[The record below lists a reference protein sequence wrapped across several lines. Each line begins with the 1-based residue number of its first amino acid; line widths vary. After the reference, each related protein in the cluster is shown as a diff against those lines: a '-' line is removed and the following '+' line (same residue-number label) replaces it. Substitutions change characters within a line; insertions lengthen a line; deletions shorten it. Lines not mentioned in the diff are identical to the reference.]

1 MKSSFNSIFAGIVVS
16 SGLLLGATN
25 ANAVCTQLGAIEYS
39 ATAANGTSFYITAV
53 DAILPGFA
61 YIYFAPV
68 NTSFHETLSDAQA
81 AGQIVRVTGTAASCP
96 AGGAFRNAG
105 TVIRIERFDQ

>member
-1 MKSSFNSIFAGIVVS
+1 MKSSFKSIVASIVVS

-39 ATAANGTSFYITAV
+39 LTAANGTTFYITAV
-53 DAILPGFA
+53 DAILPAFA
-61 YIYFAPV
+61 YLYFAPL

-81 AGQIVRVTGTAASCP
+81 AGQIVKVTGSAEVCP
-96 AGGAFRNAG
+96 AAGPFRNGG
-105 TVIRIERFDQ
+105 TVLRVDRFDQ

>member
-1 MKSSFNSIFAGIVVS
+1 MKPSFKSIVTGIVAS

-39 ATAANGTSFYITAV
+39 LTGANGTTFYITAV
-53 DAILPGFA
+53 DAILPAFA
-61 YIYFAPV
+61 YLYFAPL

-81 AGQIVRVTGTAASCP
+81 AGQIVKVTGNADVCP
-96 AGGAFRNAG
+96 GAGPFRNAG
-105 TVIRIERFDQ
+105 TVLRVERFDQ